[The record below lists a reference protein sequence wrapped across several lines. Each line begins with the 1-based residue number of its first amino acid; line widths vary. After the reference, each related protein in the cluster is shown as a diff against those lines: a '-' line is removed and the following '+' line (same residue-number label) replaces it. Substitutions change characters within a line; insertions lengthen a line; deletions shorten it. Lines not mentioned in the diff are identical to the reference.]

1 MQFWQCF
8 VMFFWPHF
16 ALKIASVM
24 LTDKLS
30 KNYFFELTECEVP
43 DKMTFFRKKAR
54 NEGI

>member
-1 MQFWQCF
+1 
-8 VMFFWPHF
+8 
-16 ALKIASVM
+16 M